1 MALNT
6 TYQIRLEKDSKGIL
20 TLVGSDVMRTLFEE
34 MAEKKELIDSITFCN
49 DVEETFLSRQLK
61 YHDEE
66 IRKHEEAKREI
77 MERLEEL
84 KERRK
89 LEKECIT
96 KERRNMENFWQSL
109 KQHYFFDGDVRRAIE
124 ISASI
129 NNHCL
134 NTQDTCKYCLLRLKE
149 YSESIP
155 EMDISEKEKR
165 RLKRN
170 VGKLTHLLE
179 TVEKD
184 MFLKD

>member
-34 MAEKKELIDSITFCN
+34 MAEKKELIDAITFCN

-84 KERRK
+84 KERRE

-109 KQHYFFDGDVRRAIE
+109 ARETLKYSIYVGTWKRADLDPVDVELIFSKVTVGLLLIVLSLAQGGKDAAAY
-124 ISASI
+124 IS
-129 NNHCL
+129 
-134 NTQDTCKYCLLRLKE
+134 KF
-149 YSESIP
+149 
-155 EMDISEKEKR
+155 
-165 RLKRN
+165 
-170 VGKLTHLLE
+170 V
-179 TVEKD
+179 
-184 MFLKD
+184 